1 MASIPRIMVVDT
13 SNRLGNLVR
22 AAMAMLDRRYI
33 MVEIPTPQE
42 ALNEVFRTEIDLAV
56 TAYILDGTM
65 NGTEWAERAIR
76 EQAGAQIIV
85 AAAENDPKIEPAKLK
100 AMPFQYIPY
109 TSGEHFLRA
118 IRIGLDGHEV
128 VEAEEGQSTVALDL
142 GPIPNLEIPHARSV
156 LLEAIR
162 EIGAI
167 GGLISDR
174 AGRIVVD
181 EGATGYIDKNQM
193 TALFG
198 PAFAQAVKVAPQVGG
213 NGWSLK
219 YYEGDR
225 YNLFTLAAGYHYF
238 MMFLV
243 ESSDKLAFG
252 AVTRYGRQGAK
263 RIIDMLGDKAW
274 GYSEGKP
281 AVPEVVVIAE
291 PVAAAVVVPEI
302 VQQKPVEPPIT
313 DTAELASKL
322 FEDKL
327 EPIGDLDL
335 DAIFG
340 QVQDD
345 AVFGD
350 LFSEEAFLRND
361 LLLADES
368 SVSYEEAQDMGL
380 LGD

>member
-13 SNRLGNLVR
+13 SNRLGDLVR

-42 ALNEVFRTEIDLAV
+42 ALDEVFRTEIDLAV

-65 NGTEWAERAIR
+65 SGTEWAERAIR

-85 AAAENDPKIEPAKLK
+85 AASDNDPKLEPAKLK
-100 AMPFQYIPY
+100 TMPFQYIAY
-109 TSGEHFLRA
+109 TAGEHFLRA
-118 IRIGLDGHEV
+118 IRIGLDGQEV
-128 VEAEEGQSTVALDL
+128 VEAEEGQSAVALDL
-142 GPIPNLEIPHARSV
+142 GPIPALDIDHARGV

-181 EGATGYIDKNQM
+181 EGATGYIDKTQM

-238 MMFLV
+238 MLFLV

-263 RIIDMLGDKAW
+263 RVIDILGDKAW
-274 GYSEGKP
+274 AYADIQAAATEVAAP
-281 AVPEVVVIAE
+281 IEVVV
-291 PVAAAVVVPEI
+291 VATMPEVI
-302 VQQKPVEPPIT
+302 PPRVIEQPIT

-322 FEDKL
+322 FEEKL
-327 EPIGDLDL
+327 EPIADLDL
-335 DAIFG
+335 DALFG
-340 QVQDD
+340 QAQDD
-345 AVFGD
+345 AAFGD
-350 LFSEEAFLRND
+350 LFSEEALTND
-361 LLLADES
+361 NLLLTDDNT
-368 SVSYEEAQDMGL
+368 VSYEEAQDMGL

>member
-13 SNRLGNLVR
+13 ANRLGDLVR

-42 ALNEVFRTEIDLAV
+42 ALDEVFRTEIDLAV

-65 NGTEWAERAIR
+65 TGTEWAERAIR

-85 AAAENDPKIEPAKLK
+85 ASSDSDPKMDAAKLK
-100 AMPFQYIPY
+100 AMPFQYISY
-109 TSGEHFLRA
+109 TAGEHFLRA

-128 VEAEEGQSTVALDL
+128 VEAEEGQSAVSLDL
-142 GPIPNLEIPHARSV
+142 GPIPNLDIDHTRSV

-167 GGLISDR
+167 GGLVSDR

-198 PAFAQAVKVAPQVGG
+198 PTFAQAIKVAPQVGG

-263 RIIDMLGDKAW
+263 RIIDMLGEKAW
-274 GYSEGKP
+274 GYSEAQPVAEVVVIEPVVAAKV
-281 AVPEVVVIAE
+281 VPEVVAPTMI
-291 PVAAAVVVPEI
+291 
-302 VQQKPVEPPIT
+302 EPPIT

-322 FEDKL
+322 FEEKL

-340 QVQDD
+340 QAQDD
-345 AVFGD
+345 AMFGD
-350 LFSEEAFLRND
+350 LFSEEALLKSD
-361 LLLADES
+361 LLLADDN

>member
-13 SNRLGNLVR
+13 TNRLGDLVR

-42 ALNEVFRTEIDLAV
+42 ALDEVFRTEIDLAV

-65 NGTEWAERAIR
+65 TGTEWAERAIR

-85 AAAENDPKIEPAKLK
+85 ASSDSDPKMDAAKLK
-100 AMPFQYIPY
+100 AMPFQYISY
-109 TSGEHFLRA
+109 TAGEHFLRA

-128 VEAEEGQSTVALDL
+128 VEAEEGQSAVSLDL
-142 GPIPNLEIPHARSV
+142 GPIPNLDIDHTRGV

-167 GGLISDR
+167 GGLVSDR

-198 PAFAQAVKVAPQVGG
+198 PTFAQAIKVAPQVGG

-225 YNLFTLAAGYHYF
+225 YNIFTLAAGYHYF

-263 RIIDMLGDKAW
+263 RIIDMLGERAW
-274 GYSEGKP
+274 GYTEAQP
-281 AVPEVVVIAE
+281 VAEVAVAE
-291 PVAAAVVVPEI
+291 PVVAAKVVTEI
-302 VQQKPVEPPIT
+302 VAPVIIEQQPIT
-313 DTAELASKL
+313 DTAELASK
-322 FEDKL
+322 FYEDKL
-327 EPIGDLDL
+327 EPVGDLDL

-340 QVQDD
+340 QAQDD
-345 AVFGD
+345 AMFGD
-350 LFSEEAFLRND
+350 LFSEEAFLKSD
-361 LLLADES
+361 LMLADDN

>member
-13 SNRLGNLVR
+13 TTRLGDLVR

-65 NGTEWAERAIR
+65 TGTEWAERAIR

-85 AAAENDPKIEPAKLK
+85 AASESDPKMDAAKLK

-128 VEAEEGQSTVALDL
+128 VEAEEGQSAVSLDL
-142 GPIPNLEIPHARSV
+142 GPIPNLDIDHTRSV

-167 GGLISDR
+167 GGLVSDR

-198 PAFAQAVKVAPQVGG
+198 PTFAQAIKVAPQVGG

-225 YNLFTLAAGYHYF
+225 YNIFTLAAGYHYF

-263 RIIDMLGDKAW
+263 RIIDMLGEKAW
-274 GYSEGKP
+274 GYSEAQPVAEVVVAEPVVVAKV
-281 AVPEVVVIAE
+281 VPEVVAPVIIE
-291 PVAAAVVVPEI
+291 
-302 VQQKPVEPPIT
+302 QPIT
-313 DTAELASKL
+313 DTAELASK
-322 FEDKL
+322 FYEDKL
-327 EPIGDLDL
+327 EPVGDLDL

-340 QVQDD
+340 QAQDD
-345 AVFGD
+345 AMFGD
-350 LFSEEAFLRND
+350 LFSEEAFLKSD
-361 LLLADES
+361 LMLADDN

>member
-13 SNRLGNLVR
+13 SNRLGDLVR

-42 ALNEVFRTEIDLAV
+42 ALDEVFRTEIDLAV
-56 TAYILDGTM
+56 TAYMLDGTM
-65 NGTEWAERAIR
+65 SGTEWAERAIR

-85 AAAENDPKIEPAKLK
+85 AASDNDPKLEPAKLK
-100 AMPFQYIPY
+100 TMPFQYIAY
-109 TSGEHFLRA
+109 TAGEHFLRA
-118 IRIGLDGHEV
+118 IRIGLDGQEV
-128 VEAEEGQSTVALDL
+128 VEAEEGQSAVALDL
-142 GPIPNLEIPHARSV
+142 GPIPTLDIDHARGV

-181 EGATGYIDKNQM
+181 EGATGYIDKTQM

-198 PAFAQAVKVAPQVGG
+198 PTFAQAVKVAPQVGG

-238 MMFLV
+238 MLFLV

-263 RIIDMLGDKAW
+263 RIIDILGDKAW
-274 GYSEGKP
+274 AYADIQ
-281 AVPEVVVIAE
+281 AVATEM
-291 PVAAAVVVPEI
+291 AAPIEAVVVATMPEVI
-302 VQQKPVEPPIT
+302 PPRVVEQPIT

-322 FEDKL
+322 FEEKL
-327 EPIGDLDL
+327 EPIADLDL
-335 DAIFG
+335 DALFG
-340 QVQDD
+340 QAQDD
-345 AVFGD
+345 AAFGD
-350 LFSEEAFLRND
+350 LFSEEALTGDD
-361 LLLADES
+361 LLLTDDNT
-368 SVSYEEAQDMGL
+368 VSYEEAQDMGL